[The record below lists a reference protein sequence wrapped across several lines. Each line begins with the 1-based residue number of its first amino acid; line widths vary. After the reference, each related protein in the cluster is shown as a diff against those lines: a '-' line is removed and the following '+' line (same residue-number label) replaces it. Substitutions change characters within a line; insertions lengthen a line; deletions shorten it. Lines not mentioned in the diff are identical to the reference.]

1 MNEELKTA
9 SDIVRDPS
17 SISLGTYWWV
27 AALAIW
33 GGIVRVIREVK
44 LGGKTFWQII
54 LAFVAESIVSAF
66 AGMLVFFLCES
77 SNIPRMYTAALV
89 GIAGYMGGRALNLI
103 ETIVKARSLQK
114 GD

>member
-17 SISLGTYWWV
+17 SISFSTYWWV
-27 AALAIW
+27 VVLAIW

-54 LAFVAESIVSAF
+54 LAFVAEAVVSAF

-77 SNIPRMYTAALV
+77 SNMPRMYTAALV
-89 GIAGYMGGRALNLI
+89 GIAGYMGGRALNLLEAI
-103 ETIVKARSLQK
+103 YKSRTLK
-114 GD
+114 GE